1 MQWNLS
7 RQIGG
12 IEYQC
17 LAIVFLA
24 AGQRI
29 FAVQAPKST
38 ARQVRKK
45 SRFFNN
51 GGSVSPLIGGSEW
64 LPVPVRGFQE
74 GVFSCSIEWIFLEHS
89 WWENRGEELAGISF

>member
-1 MQWNLS
+1 MRWNPA

-38 ARQVRKK
+38 AQQVRKK

-51 GGSVSPLIGGSEW
+51 GGPVRARIGGSEW
-64 LPVPVRGFQE
+64 LSPLARGFQE
-74 GVFSCSIEWIFLEHS
+74 GGFSWSIEWIFFGPFMEG
-89 WWENRGEELAGISF
+89 NKGGN